1 MIKRTIRQDSRRQFR
16 TRWFAKTPRSVL
28 MDVIDGVA
36 YALLTAG
43 FFGWLWPRAA
53 TDAMAAIGG

>member
-1 MIKRTIRQDSRRQFR
+1 MAYCLGFIPGAI
-16 TRWFAKTPRSVL
+16 WFAKTPRSVL
-28 MDVIDGVA
+28 MEVIDGVA